1 MIRFCDKEV
10 CCILED
16 ELDRDHLISYFINGN
31 VSETVCVLDKT
42 EKFVGSITYD
52 SLLGKDLK
60 KAIKR
65 DYVILDKNIWEN
77 GRNYFKNTKKDFG
90 GIDLLPVLNKE
101 HYLISFAWQDD
112 EANRELRMLDELM
125 MCGNA
130 LDFKDVYPEY
140 DCVTVYGFNEL
151 ACFLIKYLKSQEVAV
166 NVCGAMWKEYGIWEK
181 TEKLA
186 FRELTIYAEG
196 IENKEK
202 SVELRDSVSTEFE
215 CINCIYE
222 LNINKGI
229 IKNSED
235 SFTDFL
241 KKYKKRKIGIL
252 GIGENALN
260 AYDLLLGY
268 GLDIYCFISEKKE
281 EQKKIIFGKKIFDRR
296 WAIANL
302 NNIIFIDPDSQNSA
316 WGFGRVNLFHYF
328 GYVRNRQFFVLKDY
342 SEIPHNGL
350 FNILRFI
357 INNTDRK
364 IVLAGDLRLSIKLEQ
379 ILEKL
384 PDRINGRIGYC
395 DKNFN
400 VCTRS
405 KGGSIFTF

>member
-1 MIRFCDKEV
+1 M
-10 CCILED
+10 
-16 ELDRDHLISYFINGN
+16 
-31 VSETVCVLDKT
+31 
-42 EKFVGSITYD
+42 
-52 SLLGKDLK
+52 
-60 KAIKR
+60 
-65 DYVILDKNIWEN
+65 
-77 GRNYFKNTKKDFG
+77 
-90 GIDLLPVLNKE
+90 
-101 HYLISFAWQDD
+101 WQDD

-130 LDFKDVYPEY
+130 LNFKDVYPEY

-166 NVCGAMWKEYGIWEK
+166 NACGAMWKEYGIWEK

-186 FRELTIYAEG
+186 FRELTIYADG

-222 LNINKGI
+222 LNISKGI

-252 GIGENALN
+252 GIGEN

-296 WAIANL
+296 W
-302 NNIIFIDPDSQNSA
+302 
-316 WGFGRVNLFHYF
+316 V

-364 IVLAGDLRLSIKLEQ
+364 IVL
-379 ILEKL
+379 
-384 PDRINGRIGYC
+384 
-395 DKNFN
+395 
-400 VCTRS
+400 V
-405 KGGSIFTF
+405 